1 MLFVR
6 NVIAGCTFALL
17 WIVAAQASVVMTG
30 NRVIY
35 PAQNKEVN
43 IQLTNHD
50 DFPNVIQVWMDSGN
64 EDSTPDTGQAPFIIT
79 PPFFKMAAKAGQT
92 VRLMFSGG
100 ELPQDRESIFYLNF
114 LQIPPREAKSSS
126 NQMLIML
133 RNRVKVFYRP
143 TGIATSPVDIA
154 QNVKPK
160 IIQQGNTYALEVNN
174 NSGYYL
180 SISGASILSENKVT
194 QLGSRMIAPFSTEKW
209 PLSHR
214 FSNSALTIN
223 YINDQGAKI
232 TQRYQ
237 L

>member
-100 ELPQDRESIFYLNF
+100 NY
-114 LQIPPREAKSSS
+114 
-126 NQMLIML
+126 
-133 RNRVKVFYRP
+133 
-143 TGIATSPVDIA
+143 
-154 QNVKPK
+154 PK
-160 IIQQGNTYALEVNN
+160 I
-174 NSGYYL
+174 
-180 SISGASILSENKVT
+180 EN
-194 QLGSRMIAPFSTEKW
+194 PFFTLIFAD
-209 PLSHR
+209 P
-214 FSNSALTIN
+214 
-223 YINDQGAKI
+223 
-232 TQRYQ
+232 TQRSKKQ
-237 L
+237 Q